1 MFPFLGETDWLLP
14 LRQAS
19 SLAEVRALSL
29 ESRVRE
35 MRRTKLK
42 LRRRRLELQ
51 KEESQILR
59 AILKTL

>member
-1 MFPFLGETDWLLP
+1 MFPFLDETDWLLP

-19 SLAEVRALSL
+19 FLAEKRALSL

-35 MRRTKLK
+35 LRRTKRK
-42 LRRRRLELQ
+42 LRQRRVELQ

-59 AILKTL
+59 AILKTR